1 MKFFQVKNLK
11 ESLNCVKILSQDM
24 LVGIGFGGEG
34 SLNLDQFFSDS
45 QEEFTGWW
53 SWWLVM
59 NVSNFLWWWLFQIPI
74 IDYIYKPIR
83 YHHFFVKLLAFQTSF
98 GLCGRLPKEAKRH
111 EIGLLQPITML
122 FCSQSLRCIGAVTA
136 IRSHKGGPKKYCKNG
151 GSWAVVNLRNFFSGP
166 LRQLLTS

>member
-1 MKFFQVKNLK
+1 MWRFWVRTCWLALALEARDPWTWINWWTRKKNH
-11 ESLNCVKILSQDM
+11 
-24 LVGIGFGGEG
+24 
-34 SLNLDQFFSDS
+34 
-45 QEEFTGWW
+45 GWW

-59 NVSNFLWWWLFQIPI
+59 NVSNFLWWWLFQIHI
-74 IDYIYKPIR
+74 IDYKPIR

-166 LRQLLTS
+166 LLQLLTS